1 MNHFHRVL
9 VNTVVANTATAF
21 LWFGW
26 TFWVYLETR
35 SVLLNAIIAG
45 SYMGLLSVGSLVFG
59 VIVDRLRPH
68 FRRPRYPMRTQW
80 NLPLVKTPSGSGFV
94 MVRLTGLESD
104 NGHHG

>member
-45 SYMGLLSVGSLVFG
+45 SYMGLLSLGSLVFG
-59 VIVDRLRPH
+59 VIVDRLRDH
-68 FRRPRYPMRTQW
+68 ISSAQGTQYVPSGTYRW
-80 NLPLVKTPSGSGFV
+80 LKPLVGA
-94 MVRLTGLESD
+94 GLERCA
-104 NGHHG
+104 